1 MGTIRIFILAI
12 VLVSA
17 PALSFAQQKAAPG
30 KTAPAKTTTTTTN
43 TAKKTERPPRVA
55 APAPNQLQVRL
66 GASMWQENLKVRSG
80 ASQGNMETQ
89 SQGLVTSLGYIIP
102 TGGRTWLQTY
112 SVDFGF
118 GAIKGKGR
126 SSAVADE
133 LKGQLWLLGGFT
145 PGLIYRTSPISA
157 VGLMLPFTYRMI
169 EWKLKSGSSFNP
181 EGDSSFS
188 VGLSGV
194 YINQLA
200 KNHYLYTSVTYQT
213 NWAATVWNLS
223 WQYKIF

>member
-1 MGTIRIFILAI
+1 MIYKIILLI
-12 VLVSA
+12 SLVSA
-17 PALSFAQQKAAPG
+17 HSHAQTKAPSTKASS
-30 KTAPAKTTTTTTN
+30 AKAGST
-43 TAKKTERPPRVA
+43 KKKNVRP
-55 APAPNQLQVRL
+55 PAPNQLQFRMGGVI
-66 GASMWQENLKVRSG
+66 WQENIKVRNG

-89 SQGLVTSLGYIIP
+89 SQGLVGSLAYLIP

-112 SVDFGF
+112 ALDFGF

-126 SSAVADE
+126 SAAIADE

-169 EWKLKSGSSFNP
+169 EWKLKGGSSFNP

-188 VGLSGV
+188 VGISGA
-194 YINQLA
+194 YINQLS
-200 KNHYLYTSVTYQT
+200 KNNYLYLSTTYQT
-213 NWAATVWNLS
+213 NWAANVWNLS
-223 WQYKIF
+223 WQYKFF